1 MGVMRQLRK
10 SLKKNQRYE
19 AVRRKVRS
27 RDGFGK
33 DVRFVSRRGGKKMS
47 DTLLEFAEP
56 LIDPLMPY
64 SEQEDKI
71 TLAATCWNLSLMPSE
86 EKDKVIGG
94 MFSRFKKELGSE
106 DSHLMDSILEEML
119 ARKKKL
125 FPNDKRAIV
134 EWNIESMDGDD
145 EFLSVA
151 YSMANV

>member
-10 SLKKNQRYE
+10 NLKKNNRYE
-19 AVRRKVRS
+19 TVKRKVRS

-56 LIDPLMPY
+56 LIDPLVPN

-71 TLAATCWNLSLMPSE
+71 ALAAICWNLSLIPSE
-86 EKDKVIGG
+86 EKDEVIGG

-106 DSHLMDSILEEML
+106 DSLLMDSILEEML
-119 ARKKKL
+119 ARKKEL
-125 FPNDKRAIV
+125 FPNDKRMIM
-134 EWNIESMDGDD
+134 EWNIEPIGNGD

-151 YSMANV
+151 YEVIKK

>member
-27 RDGFGK
+27 RGGSGK

-47 DTLLEFAEP
+47 DTLLEFAGP
-56 LIDPLMPY
+56 LIDPLAPY

-71 TLAATCWNLSLMPSE
+71 ALAASCWNLSLMPSE
-86 EKDKVIGG
+86 EKDEVIGG

-106 DSHLMDSILEEML
+106 GSHLMDSFLGEML
-119 ARKKKL
+119 ARKKEL

-134 EWNIESMDGDD
+134 EWNIELLDDGD

-151 YSMANV
+151 YSLANV